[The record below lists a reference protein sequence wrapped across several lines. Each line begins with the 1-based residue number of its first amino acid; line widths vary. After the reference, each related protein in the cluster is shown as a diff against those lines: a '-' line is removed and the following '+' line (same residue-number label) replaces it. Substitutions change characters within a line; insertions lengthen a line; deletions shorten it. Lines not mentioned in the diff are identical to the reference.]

1 MNVEIKKKKSKSM
14 KEVFVKGLK
23 FHFIFYKNYEYY
35 ITPCIAYSRRNESF
49 GTEIV
54 FGFLNLRMSIYFH
67 NKKVKK

>member
-1 MNVEIKKKKSKSM
+1 M

-35 ITPCIAYSRRNESF
+35 ITPCIAYSRRNERF

-54 FGFLNLRMSIYFH
+54 FGFLKLRMSICFH
-67 NKKVKK
+67 NKR